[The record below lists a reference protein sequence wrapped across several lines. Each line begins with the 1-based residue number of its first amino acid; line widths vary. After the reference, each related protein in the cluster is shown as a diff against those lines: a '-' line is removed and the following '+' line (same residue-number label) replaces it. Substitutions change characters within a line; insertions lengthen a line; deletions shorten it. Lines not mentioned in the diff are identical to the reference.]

1 MNIIV
6 LAALQEE
13 AEAFLPGAG
22 TPLFSGWLAGRR
34 LSVHG
39 HDIIAATTGIG
50 KVNMSAAAARLHALH
65 GADLFIVTGT
75 AGKIGTLAG
84 DRFFLARAIQHDYG
98 AERPGRFVHYSP
110 GAWPIGPAAM
120 APLDGLPDPGTGLAP
135 ALIASGDA
143 FIECPDHARFLADG
157 LSADIVD
164 METGALAQF
173 AAHAGV
179 PWTGVKATTDEA
191 NHDSAGD
198 FHANLLA
205 ASRRAGEAVERLI
218 ALL

>member
-6 LAALQEE
+6 LAALEEE
-13 AEAFLPGAG
+13 ANAFLPGAG
-22 TPLFSGWLAGRR
+22 TQIHCGWLAARKVTA
-34 LSVHG
+34 LG
-39 HDIIAATTGIG
+39 HDIITATTGIG
-50 KVNMSAAAARLHALH
+50 KVNMSSAAARLHALH

-84 DRFFLARAIQHDYG
+84 DCFFLARAVQHDYG

-110 GAWPIGPAAM
+110 GAWPIGPAALE
-120 APLDGLPDPGTGLAP
+120 PIDGLPDPGTGLAA

-143 FIECPDHARFLADG
+143 FIECPDQARLLAEG

-173 AAHAGV
+173 ALNARV

-191 NHDSAGD
+191 NQESAGD
-198 FHANLLA
+198 FHANLLTASQRA
-205 ASRRAGEAVERLI
+205 ANAVERLI